1 MGLLYGEDNWPNL
14 PKFHTFFAGILEP
27 KEINRC
33 FCKGLG
39 TNAFKAMKKIAKT
52 YPGVEGFNFYDF
64 NFPDVTK
71 LPKIFKRLNK
81 SDQAIVEHWVQF
93 LVFMNCIGDGF
104 IAACQPEPPV
114 YNG

>member
-1 MGLLYGEDNWPNL
+1 
-14 PKFHTFFAGILEP
+14 
-27 KEINRC
+27 
-33 FCKGLG
+33 
-39 TNAFKAMKKIAKT
+39 MKKIAKT
-52 YPGVEGFNFYDF
+52 YPEFEGFNFYDF
-64 NFPDVTK
+64 SFPDVTK

-81 SDQAIVEHWVQF
+81 GDQAIVEQWVRY

>member
-14 PKFHTFFAGILEP
+14 PKFHALFGNILEP
-27 KEINRC
+27 KEINKC

-39 TNAFKAMKKIAKT
+39 TKTFKALKKLAKT
-52 YPGVEGFNFYDF
+52 YPEFERFYFNDF

-71 LPKIFKRLNK
+71 LPKMFKRLSE
-81 SDQAIVEHWVQF
+81 SDQAIVEFWVRY
-93 LVFMNCIGDGF
+93 LVFMTCLNDGLVS
-104 IAACQPEPPV
+104 ACYPEPPV